1 MEIKIIKDTKNLLR
15 LRPLDIYFMLP
26 AEGSSDVAEHLKQ
39 LNRYKTMT
47 RGSFRF
53 HVVTHSDTF
62 NNDLPPEIIN
72 ALSNHNM
79 MMRLLNDTQGN
90 SYYALHLV
98 DFHQA
103 PDSVD
108 DSIKSFI
115 TKVCQE
121 NIKHL
126 KESKDPI
133 SKKLEDKFN
142 SLIIDDIKR
151 RRLNRPVWDRIVN
164 PTFRNN
170 LTSETTLNNNAIDIF
185 RSDDLIEILSRKMR
199 ESGLSSREANETIED
214 ILKELQDYPNRKES
228 DETVKAMIS
237 PKNDKFLR
245 EKCETENYDK
255 PSNITATIKLVETGR
270 NKKNKPKK
278 GYGVEITLNDKS
290 VQVYFNTTNQFVVYA
305 ATLMSVKDGHYFG
318 SKSFIEE
325 IEAKSDNV
333 VWLGK
338 IYKMFYNYLYKYIET
353 NSNLQNRQF
362 DTFNVWFNK
371 CRKHKKRAIFTA
383 KSQANKT
390 LWNAL
395 KNESKAA
402 YHYCYIKSSGDSP
415 YIVQLTPEEIVN
427 EIIPQ

>member
-1 MEIKIIKDTKNLLR
+1 MEIIKDTKNLLR

-126 KESKDPI
+126 KDSKDPI

-170 LTSETTLNNNAIDIF
+170 LTSETTLDNNAIDIF
-185 RSDDLIEILSRKMR
+185 RPDDLKEILMR
-199 ESGLSSREANETIED
+199 RYLKSGVSSREANETIED
-214 ILKELQDYPNRKES
+214 ILKEYQDYPNRKES
-228 DETVKAMIS
+228 DETVEAMIS
-237 PKNDKFLR
+237 PEDDTFLR
-245 EKCETENYDK
+245 EKCERENYDK

-270 NKKNKPKK
+270 NRKNKPKK
-278 GYGVEITLNDKS
+278 GFGVEITLNNKS
-290 VQVYFNTTNQFVVYA
+290 VQVYFATTDQLVVYA
-305 ATLMSVKDGHYFG
+305 ATLMSVKEGHYFG

-338 IYKMFYNYLYKYIET
+338 IYKMIYNYLYKYIET
-353 NSNLQNRQF
+353 NSNLQNRQM

-371 CRKHKKRAIFTA
+371 KRNKKNAIFTA
-383 KSQANKT
+383 KSGANRT
-390 LWNAL
+390 LWDAL

-402 YHYCYIKSSGDSP
+402 YHYCYIKSRGDSP

>member
-1 MEIKIIKDTKNLLR
+1 MEIIKDTKNLLR

-26 AEGSSDVAEHLKQ
+26 AEGSGDVAKHLKQ

-98 DFHQA
+98 DLHQA

-126 KESKDPI
+126 KDSKDLI
-133 SKKLEDKFN
+133 SKRLKDKFN

-170 LTSETTLNNNAIDIF
+170 FCSETTLKNKANDIF
-185 RSDDLIEILSRKMR
+185 RRDDLKEILMR
-199 ESGLSSREANETIED
+199 RYLESGVSSIEANETIED
-214 ILKELQDYPNRKES
+214 ILKEYQDYPNRKES
-228 DETVKAMIS
+228 DETVEAMIS
-237 PKNDKFLR
+237 PDNDKFLR
-245 EKCETENYDK
+245 ETCETENYDK

-270 NKKNKPKK
+270 NRKNKPKK
-278 GYGVEITLNDKS
+278 GFGVEITLNDKS
-290 VQVYFNTTNQFVVYA
+290 VQVYFATTDQFVVYA
-305 ATLMSVKDGHYFG
+305 ATLMSVKEGHYFG

-338 IYKMFYNYLYKYIET
+338 IYKMIYNYLYKYIET
-353 NSNLQNRQF
+353 NSNLQNRQI

-371 CRKHKKRAIFTA
+371 RRNNKHAIFTA
-383 KSQANKT
+383 KSRANRT
-390 LWNAL
+390 LWDAL

>member
-1 MEIKIIKDTKNLLR
+1 MEIIKDTKNLLR

-126 KESKDPI
+126 KDSKDPI
-133 SKKLEDKFN
+133 SKKLKDKFN

-170 LTSETTLNNNAIDIF
+170 LTSETTLDNNAIDIF
-185 RSDDLIEILSRKMR
+185 RPDDLKEILMR
-199 ESGLSSREANETIED
+199 RYLKSGVSSREANETIED
-214 ILKELQDYPNRKES
+214 IIKEYQDYPNRKES
-228 DETVKAMIS
+228 DETVEAMIS
-237 PKNDKFLR
+237 PEDDTFLR
-245 EKCETENYDK
+245 EKCERENYDK

-270 NKKNKPKK
+270 NRKNKPKK
-278 GYGVEITLNDKS
+278 GFGVEITLNDKS
-290 VQVYFNTTNQFVVYA
+290 VQVYFATTDQLVVYA
-305 ATLMSVKDGHYFG
+305 ATLMSVKEGHYFG

-338 IYKMFYNYLYKYIET
+338 IYKMIYNYLYKYIET
-353 NSNLQNRQF
+353 NSNLQNRQM
-362 DTFNVWFNK
+362 DTFNIWFNK
-371 CRKHKKRAIFTA
+371 KRNKKNAIFTA
-383 KSQANKT
+383 KSGANRT
-390 LWNAL
+390 LWDAL

-402 YHYCYIKSSGDSP
+402 YHYCYIKSREDSP

>member
-1 MEIKIIKDTKNLLR
+1 MEIIKDTKNLLR

-126 KESKDPI
+126 KDSKDPI
-133 SKKLEDKFN
+133 STKLEDKFN

-170 LTSETTLNNNAIDIF
+170 LTSETTLDNNAIDIF
-185 RSDDLIEILSRKMR
+185 RPDDLKEILMR
-199 ESGLSSREANETIED
+199 RYLKSGVSSREANETIED
-214 ILKELQDYPNRKES
+214 ILKEYQDYPNRKES
-228 DETVKAMIS
+228 DETVEAMIS
-237 PKNDKFLR
+237 PEDDTFLR
-245 EKCETENYDK
+245 EKCERENYDK
-255 PSNITATIKLVETGR
+255 PSNITAIIKLVETGR
-270 NKKNKPKK
+270 NRKNKPKK
-278 GYGVEITLNDKS
+278 GFGVEITLNDKS
-290 VQVYFNTTNQFVVYA
+290 VQVYFATTDQLVVYA
-305 ATLMSVKDGHYFG
+305 ATLMSVKEGHYFG

-338 IYKMFYNYLYKYIET
+338 IYKMIYNYLYKYIET
-353 NSNLQNRQF
+353 NSNLQNRQM
-362 DTFNVWFNK
+362 DTFNIWFNK
-371 CRKHKKRAIFTA
+371 KRNKKNAIFTA
-383 KSQANKT
+383 KSGANRT
-390 LWNAL
+390 LWDAL

-402 YHYCYIKSSGDSP
+402 YHYCYIKSREDSP

>member
-1 MEIKIIKDTKNLLR
+1 MEIIKDTKNLLR

-108 DSIKSFI
+108 DSIKLFI

-126 KESKDPI
+126 KDSKDPI

-170 LTSETTLNNNAIDIF
+170 LTSETTLDNNAIDIF
-185 RSDDLIEILSRKMR
+185 RPDDLKEILMR
-199 ESGLSSREANETIED
+199 RYLESGVSSREANETIED
-214 ILKELQDYPNRKES
+214 IIKEYQNYPNRKES
-228 DETVKAMIS
+228 DETVEAMIS
-237 PKNDKFLR
+237 SEDDTFLR
-245 EKCETENYDK
+245 EKCERENYDK

-270 NKKNKPKK
+270 NRKNKPKK
-278 GYGVEITLNDKS
+278 GFGVEITLNDKS
-290 VQVYFNTTNQFVVYA
+290 VQVYFATTDQFVVYA
-305 ATLMSVKDGHYFG
+305 ATLMSVKEGHYFG

-338 IYKMFYNYLYKYIET
+338 IYKMIYNYLYKYIET
-353 NSNLQNRQF
+353 NSDLQNRLI

-371 CRKHKKRAIFTA
+371 KRNKKNAIFTA
-383 KSQANKT
+383 KSGANRT
-390 LWNAL
+390 LWDAL